1 MFQNDSK
8 WSQILWT
15 KIVIILKL
23 VFWSPTINL
32 PFILVSLIII
42 MQIRGFTFFEASI
55 ITHLRILLIYYIQAE
70 HLLLKCCCLY
80 FVFNMNCLFVYR
92 IIPKLVLCYQFT
104 FVTNIILL
112 FVALWPKKCFQHI
125 LDWKSLLVITLFDT
139 FNWSQ
144 FCIC

>member
-1 MFQNDSK
+1 MISNFVDKNSNNIKTSFLISQN
-8 WSQILWT
+8 QFT
-15 KIVIILKL
+15 VY
-23 VFWSPTINL
+23 V
-32 PFILVSLIII
+32 
-42 MQIRGFTFFEASI
+42 GFSYNANANTRFYVFEASI
-55 ITHLRILLIYYIQAE
+55 ITHLRILLIYYLQAE
-70 HLLLKCCCLY
+70 HLLLKCYCLY
-80 FVFNMNCLFVYR
+80 FVFNINCLFVYR

-112 FVALWPKKCFQHI
+112 FVAFWPKKCFQHI

>member
-1 MFQNDSK
+1 MISNFVDKNSNNIKTSFLISQN
-8 WSQILWT
+8 QFT
-15 KIVIILKL
+15 VN
-23 VFWSPTINL
+23 V
-32 PFILVSLIII
+32 
-42 MQIRGFTFFEASI
+42 GFSYNNNAKTRFYVFEASI

-112 FVALWPKKCFQHI
+112 FVALWPKKGFQHI
-125 LDWKSLLVITLFDT
+125 IDWKSLLVITLFDT